1 MSDNGQPLFEVKN
14 LKVAIDGNE
23 ILRGVDLTIHAG
35 EIHAIMGRNGSG
47 KSTMANVV
55 MGHPAYE
62 VLEGSVKYK
71 GEDVLD
77 LNTDER
83 ARMGMFLAFQYPLAI
98 PGVTV
103 AKFLHSAL
111 KARAEGADLPVRE
124 FRVNLNKAM
133 DLLGVDSSFGSR
145 YVNDGFSGGEK
156 KRLEILQMFMLEP
169 TLCILDETD
178 SGLDID
184 ALKTVAEGINA
195 LRSEKR
201 AMLLIT
207 HYQRMLNY
215 VEPDVVHVMMDG
227 RIVRTGG
234 IELAEALEEKGY
246 EWIEQELFHDTDA
259 AAAAADADA
268 TATAAE
274 AAQA

>member
-1 MSDNGQPLFEVKN
+1 
-14 LKVAIDGNE
+14 
-23 ILRGVDLTIHAG
+23 
-35 EIHAIMGRNGSG
+35 
-47 KSTMANVV
+47 
-55 MGHPAYE
+55 
-62 VLEGSVKYK
+62 
-71 GEDVLD
+71 
-77 LNTDER
+77 
-83 ARMGMFLAFQYPLAI
+83 
-98 PGVTV
+98 
-103 AKFLHSAL
+103 
-111 KARAEGADLPVRE
+111 
-124 FRVNLNKAM
+124 M
-133 DLLGVDSSFGSR
+133 DLLGVDSSFASR

-195 LRSEKR
+195 LRSEQR

-207 HYQRMLNY
+207 HYQRVLNY

-227 RIVRTGG
+227 KIVRTGG

-246 EWIEQELFHDTDA
+246 EWIEQELFHDTDTA
-259 AAAAADADA
+259 A
-268 TATAAE
+268 AAE

>member
-14 LKVAIDGNE
+14 LKVAIEGNE
-23 ILRGVDLTIHAG
+23 ILRGVNLTINEG

-62 VLEGSVKYK
+62 VLEGSVKFK
-71 GEDVLD
+71 GEDVLELD
-77 LNTDER
+77 TDER
-83 ARMGMFLAFQYPLAI
+83 ARLGMFLAFQYPMAI

-111 KARAEGADLPVRE
+111 KAHAEGGEVPVRE
-124 FRVNLNKAM
+124 FRTNLNQAM
-133 DLLGVDSSFGSR
+133 ELLGVDPSFASR

-169 TLCILDETD
+169 SFCILDETD

-184 ALKTVAEGINA
+184 ALKTVAEGVNA
-195 LRSEKR
+195 LRSEQR
-201 AMLLIT
+201 SMLLIT

-215 VEPDVVHVMMDG
+215 VKPDVVHVMMDG
-227 RIVRTGG
+227 KIVRTGG

-246 EWIEQELFHDTDA
+246 EWIEQELFHDTDV
-259 AAAAADADA
+259 A
-268 TATAAE
+268 TAE
-274 AAQA
+274 AARA

>member
-1 MSDNGQPLFEVKN
+1 MSNNGQSFFEVKH
-14 LKVAIDGNE
+14 LRVAIEGHE
-23 ILRGVDLTIHAG
+23 ILRGVDLTVNEG

-71 GEDVLD
+71 GEDLLD
-77 LNTDER
+77 LDTDER
-83 ARMGMFLAFQYPLAI
+83 ARLGLFLAFQYPMAI

-103 AKFLHSAL
+103 AKFLHAAL
-111 KARAEGADLPVRE
+111 KARADGGEVSVRE

-133 DLLGVDSSFGSR
+133 DLLGVDSSFASR

-169 TLCILDETD
+169 SFCILDETD

-184 ALKTVAEGINA
+184 ALKTVAEGVNA
-195 LRSEKR
+195 LRSEQR
-201 AMLLIT
+201 SMLLIT
-207 HYQRMLNY
+207 HYQRVLNY
-215 VEPDVVHVMMDG
+215 VKPDVVHVMMDG
-227 RIVRTGG
+227 KIVRTGG
-234 IELAEALEEKGY
+234 IELAESLEEKGY
-246 EWIEQELFHDTDA
+246 EWIEQELFRDTDA
-259 AAAAADADA
+259 AI
-268 TATAAE
+268 TE